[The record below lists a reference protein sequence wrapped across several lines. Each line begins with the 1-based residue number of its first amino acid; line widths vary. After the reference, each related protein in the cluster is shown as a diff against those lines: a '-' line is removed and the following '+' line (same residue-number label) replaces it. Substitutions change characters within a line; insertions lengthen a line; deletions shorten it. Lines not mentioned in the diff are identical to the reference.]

1 MELKDIL
8 TISGHPDLYKLVAQA
23 RNGII
28 VESLVN
34 KKRMQAFASMRI
46 SNLQDIIIYTEDSEI
61 SFEDLLS
68 IMFEKAEGKV
78 TIDHKSKSEELKA
91 YFTEILP
98 DYNKQKVHIS
108 DMKKIVKWYN
118 IIIQEELFDFSK
130 KEEET
135 EEKDETQNEEKD
147 EVQEIEKTEE
157 KVENDENKEEIK
169 ETKSED

>member
-1 MELKDIL
+1 
-8 TISGHPDLYKLVAQA
+8 
-23 RNGII
+23 
-28 VESLVN
+28 
-34 KKRMQAFASMRI
+34 
-46 SNLQDIIIYTEDSEI
+46 
-61 SFEDLLS
+61 
-68 IMFEKAEGKV
+68 MFEKAEGKV

-118 IIIQEELFDFSK
+118 IIIKEKLFDFSK

-135 EEKDETQNEEKD
+135 EEKEETQNEEKSENN
-147 EVQEIEKTEE
+147 EVKEIEK
-157 KVENDENKEEIK
+157 KVENNENKEEETKDKEEKK